1 MIFSDE
7 DFNIQNEINADI
19 EMFDNEAVWN
29 VKSLY
34 ELQYFFCPDNDCNY
48 KNKSKHEFV
57 DHIVDNHPEYMIL
70 QKSISDDS
78 LSDITNPIL
87 NNTPKRKSTGR
98 PSKPLLS
105 PELSPQAKREKI
117 QRDYTN
123 LKKLR

>member
-1 MIFSDE
+1 M
-7 DFNIQNEINADI
+7 DFDIQNEINADI
-19 EMFDNEAVWN
+19 EMVDDLSSWN

-48 KNKSKHEFV
+48 KIKSKHEFV

-70 QKSISDDS
+70 QNSISDDS

-87 NNTPKRKSTGR
+87 NNTPKKKSTGR

-117 QRDYTN
+117 QQDYTN